1 MIEIFLNQIKEKKEV
16 RAALSGLRAEVKD
29 PKKRKKFLMLIG
41 DDEILLPFLQDSDP
55 KIRKNV
61 AALLGDLQME
71 NAAEA
76 IFLAYKNEETLFV
89 RSTLLSALEKTN
101 AYPYLSELQERYT
114 ELCAVIPKENEKKH
128 VQEELHA
135 IERILRKEGA
145 DNGHIFTGWNEKVTV
160 ILTTNPKYREVTA
173 TELQTKHLAYRIVL
187 TSLGVRALVD
197 DLRQVTE
204 IRTFRELLFPIK
216 LGQTIT
222 LEDKPDV
229 LGKALAASNILPL
242 LKKCHKEDTP
252 FYFRLEMR
260 SGMTL
265 EERSRYTRKAA
276 FAIEEGSNRMLLNS
290 TDEYEAE
297 IRILTNKEGEI
308 RAFLKMNTIKM
319 ERFAYRKEAIAA
331 SIHPSAAAMLMH
343 LAKPYLK
350 ENAQILDPC
359 CGVGTML
366 AERHKI
372 LPAREIYGIDI
383 FGDAVEKAKINCEAA
398 GMRVNFI
405 HRDYLDF
412 KHNYLFDE
420 IIANMP
426 VRGKKTKEEQDKFYE
441 GFFDKSLK
449 LLAPGGNMILYSN
462 EDGFIKKQLRL
473 HSKLRLKQQFV
484 IREKDQFVLYII
496 GLREK

>member
-145 DNGHIFTGWNEKVTV
+145 DNGHTFTGWNEKVTV

-265 EERSRYTRKAA
+265 EERSRYTRKTA

-412 KHNYLFDE
+412 KHSYLFDE